1 MHSKLLSWLCLLGLF
16 AVFTFQASAQQQQ
29 QPAGHIKAAKVT
41 GEVTATVK
49 ATNVTAAVA
58 NNQELTQGS
67 IVRTAKG
74 ASVVLVFSNGATV
87 NLGTESELDIE
98 QFTQDPFGADMSA
111 STITDEPTTSKTSLR
126 LNKGELVGKVAHL
139 KTTQGS
145 SFNIVTPVGAAGIRG
160 TTFRIVYRPDGTG
173 KAFFSLTTLE
183 GNVELATGTATTPV
197 AVTDNKEVVLA
208 DVTVTV
214 NDQTGQVTVTTST
227 GTSVVVPTVT
237 DAPPAST
244 QQVLASVQQIAQ
256 AIANV
261 VITSTPQGGG
271 NNGGGDQQQQQ
282 QQQQDN
288 TTSNQSK
295 KSDSTTSQAGK

>member
-16 AVFTFQASAQQQQ
+16 AIFTLQASAQQQ
-29 QPAGHIKAAKVT
+29 AGQIKAARVT

-49 ATNVTAAVA
+49 ATNVTTTVTS
-58 NNQELTQGS
+58 NQDLVQGS
-67 IVRTAKG
+67 IIRTAKG
-74 ASVVLVFSNGATV
+74 ASVVLLFSNGATV

-98 QFTQDPFGADMSA
+98 QFTQDPFSA
-111 STITDEPTTSKTSLR
+111 RIEPATLTDEPTTSTTKLR
-126 LNKGELVGKVAHL
+126 LTRGELVGKVAHL

-145 SFNIVTPVGAAGIRG
+145 SFNISTPVGAAGIRG

-183 GNVELATGTATTPV
+183 GNVELATGTTTPPV

-208 DVTVTV
+208 DLTVTV

-227 GTSVVVPTVT
+227 GVTLTIPTVT
-237 DAPPAST
+237 DAPVTST
-244 QQVLASVQQIAQ
+244 QQIVDGAQQIAQ

-261 VITSTPQGGG
+261 VITPPAPQP
-271 NNGGGDQQQQQ
+271 QP
-282 QQQQDN
+282 QQDN
-288 TTSNQSK
+288 TNSNQTSQK
-295 KSDSTTSQAGK
+295 PPTTSQSGL